1 VATVAR
7 ILERSRSIAGAVRSS
22 PPATAQR
29 HGHPSQP
36 AAPSNHAAPDAAW
49 FCASRQSRL
58 EAGRRGSDDINP
70 LGCGGRLRWPRT
82 RATSTLLAVVRAN
95 GGVDGRIGWRGR
107 LPASITGTFS
117 LCGTSLASSPW
128 RTRTVSNVATFTV
141 Q

>member
-1 VATVAR
+1 VVRGDGAAAVVAVLLLVAQDPGNVN
-7 ILERSRSIAGAVRSS
+7 A
-22 PPATAQR
+22 
-29 HGHPSQP
+29 
-36 AAPSNHAAPDAAW
+36 
-49 FCASRQSRL
+49 
-58 EAGRRGSDDINP
+58 
-70 LGCGGRLRWPRT
+70 
-82 RATSTLLAVVRAN
+82 LAVVRAN